1 MRLQIQ
7 LPAPGC
13 QEDFGMR
20 LNDIMETAVDTVE
33 ASASADSAWQRMR
46 SRRIH
51 HLVVMNGGTVAGII
65 SDRDLGG
72 SRGSDVRDGR
82 EVRDL
87 MTPSVV
93 AARPATTVRQAANLM
108 RGRSIG
114 CLPIIENGALRG
126 IVTVTD
132 LLELIGKGA
141 ERPTARAQRAVLR
154 DRGPRRKPFKH
165 W

>member
-1 MRLQIQ
+1 MRLI
-7 LPAPGC
+7 
-13 QEDFGMR
+13 
-20 LNDIMETAVDTVE
+20 DIMESAVDTVQ
-33 ASASADSAWQRMR
+33 ATAPADSAWQRMR
-46 SRRIH
+46 LRRIH
-51 HLVVMNGGTVAGII
+51 HLVVMNGRTIAGVI

-72 SRGSDVRDGR
+72 PRGR
-82 EVRDL
+82 ESREGRQVREL

-93 AARPATTVRQAANLM
+93 AAAPATTVRQAANLM

-114 CLPIIENGALRG
+114 CLPIVENGALRG

-141 ERPTARAQRAVLR
+141 QRPTARAQRAVLR
-154 DRGPRRKPFKH
+154 GRGPRRKPFKH